1 MRTAFIITA
10 TLISWITP
18 VIGTF
23 PTYYLKS
30 SRLALVEFEQAA
42 VAPGKGSATITTPGP
57 CDVSE
62 RKTSGKAQSGHGI
75 TLSWDA
81 SAPATQSP
89 KDAVAGY
96 VVYRSTKPHDS
107 AAKVITTRPVA
118 GTSCM
123 DARVEAGK
131 TYYYTIRAINASGAL
146 GKPSQEI
153 RVQLPK
159 KSAAPAKSN

>member
-1 MRTAFIITA
+1 MQRAFVITA
-10 TLISWITP
+10 ALISWITP
-18 VIGTF
+18 LIGNF
-23 PTYYLKS
+23 STYCLKS
-30 SRLALVEFEQAA
+30 SRLAPVEFEQAA
-42 VAPGKGSATITTPGP
+42 VASGKGSATITALGP
-57 CDVSE
+57 CDISE
-62 RKTSGKAQSGHGI
+62 RKTSEKVQNGHGI

-81 SAPATQSP
+81 SVPATQSP
-89 KDAVAGY
+89 RDAVVGY

-107 AAKVITTRPVA
+107 AAKVITTRPVT
-118 GTSCM
+118 GTSCV

-131 TYYYTIRAINASGAL
+131 IYYYTIRAMNASGAL